1 MRANGNHKPN
11 VSVLTC
17 NGDLNAASMVNVKNR
32 LARYLNQPNKR
43 LILDLSKAKHFDFS
57 GIGILIEHL
66 QKIYAKQGEELRV
79 INVRPEI
86 SETFN
91 RLGLQ
96 RFIVTF
102 SSKGEAIESFSSAH

>member
-1 MRANGNHKPN
+1 MRANGNHKSN

-17 NGDLNAASMVNVKNR
+17 QGDLNAQTMVNVKNR
-32 LARYLNQPNKR
+32 LSRYMNQRNKR
-43 LILDLSKAKHFDFS
+43 FILDLSRAKRFDFA
-57 GIGILIEHL
+57 GIGILIERL
-66 QKIYAKQGEELRV
+66 QKVCAKEGQELRV

-102 SSKGEAIESFSSAH
+102 SSKTEAIQSFGASH

>member
-1 MRANGNHKPN
+1 MRVNGNHKSN

-17 NGDLNAASMVNVKNR
+17 NGDLNAVSMVNVKNR
-32 LARYLNQPNKR
+32 LARYMTQR
-43 LILDLSKAKHFDFS
+43 RRFILDLSKAKHFDFA
-57 GIGILIEHL
+57 GIGILIERL
-66 QKIYAKQGEELRV
+66 QKMHPKQGGELRV

-102 SSKGEAIESFSSAH
+102 SSKSEAIQSFSSAH